1 MSALKQFRTM
11 TGPERRKAMRDHLTK
26 AHAVD
31 FSADVHAVPI
41 SALNACADMA
51 KAVCWRKSIS
61 SSMSTGAAFFVYLA
75 REVQPIVKK
84 VGARQGA
91 MQINHADLR
100 RLALRLEESR
110 P

>member
-26 AHAVD
+26 VHAVD
-31 FSADVHAVPI
+31 FYADVHAVPI
-41 SALNACADMA
+41 SALTACADMA

-75 REVQPIVKK
+75 RELQTTHTRARAQTGRKPIVFGRGF
-84 VGARQGA
+84 V
-91 MQINHADLR
+91 
-100 RLALRLEESR
+100 ESR